1 LLILFVY
8 FNLHENIYDRK
19 NKQDFFDSEINK
31 IINKQSQSSE
41 MKIGIMQ
48 IATNLEREKYYCKAK
63 VISFVGKMQLQ
74 VNIEMRY

>member
-1 LLILFVY
+1 VYIL
-8 FNLHENIYDRK
+8 NLQENIYDRK
-19 NKQDFFDSEINK
+19 YKNKNK